1 MVLPLM
7 RAYDAR
13 RISDA
18 QRRRSTASC
27 LVCPAQ
33 RDDVGAKSRSI
44 SIYNEHRAVIGNH
57 DLRSICTVK
66 MATLA
71 WATPLFKPD
80 SLPIMTLD
88 LDPLHTLLNG
98 QTWLEI

>member
-1 MVLPLM
+1 MLVGYQMRNEEGPQPAALYALPSVTM
-7 RAYDAR
+7 
-13 RISDA
+13 SV
-18 QRRRSTASC
+18 QNQGAS
-27 LVCPAQ
+27 Q
-33 RDDVGAKSRSI
+33 
-44 SIYNEHRAVIGNH
+44 IYNEHRAVIGNH
-57 DLRSICTVK
+57 DLHSICTVK